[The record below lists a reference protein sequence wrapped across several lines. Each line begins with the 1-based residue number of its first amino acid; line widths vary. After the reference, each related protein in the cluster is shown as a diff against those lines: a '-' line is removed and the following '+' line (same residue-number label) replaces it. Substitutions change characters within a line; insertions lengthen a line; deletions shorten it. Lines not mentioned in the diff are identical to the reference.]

1 MSHTQKEKRALLNRI
16 RRLRGQ
22 LDALERSLNDELEC
36 YEILQQIAAVRG
48 AVNGL
53 MGQVIEGHIRDHMQ
67 PLDGEEEP
75 AATEGLIRV
84 LRSYLK

>member
-1 MSHTQKEKRALLNRI
+1 
-16 RRLRGQ
+16 
-22 LDALERSLNDELEC
+22 
-36 YEILQQIAAVRG
+36 
-48 AVNGL
+48 

>member
-22 LDALERSLNDELEC
+22 LDALERSLNDEQEC

-48 AVNGL
+48 AVK
-53 MGQVIEGHIRDHMQ
+53 
-67 PLDGEEEP
+67 
-75 AATEGLIRV
+75 A
-84 LRSYLK
+84 

>member
-22 LDALERSLNDELEC
+22 LDGLERSLNDEQSC

-53 MGQVIEGHIRDHMQ
+53 MGQVLEGHIRDHMQ
-67 PLDGEEEP
+67 PLTDEGEP
-75 AATEGLIRV
+75 DATDGLIRV